1 MTTHDPLAAWRSNPF
16 FVLEV
21 ATDATP
27 TEVERAG
34 QRLLALLAL
43 GSAAAETYQTPLGPA
58 TRDADRVRQALAA
71 LRDPLQRV
79 LDELWAD
86 VGPANVGP
94 TSGQAS
100 GHSNAGPCA
109 GPWEGAEHAIGWSA
123 LWAR

>member
-21 ATDATP
+21 PTDAAP

-58 TRDADRVRQALAA
+58 TRDAEKVREALAA
-71 LRDPLQRV
+71 LRDPEQRV
-79 LDELWAD
+79 LNELWAS
-86 VGPANVGP
+86 VVLAGGP
-94 TSGQAS
+94 AS

-109 GPWEGAEHAIGWSA
+109 GPCGGPWEEAEHALGWSA
-123 LWAR
+123 PWAR